1 MYPQTNTIKKVILI
15 PNSNKNA
22 KIRDKKNEGY
32 IMSRKRKT
40 YTADFK
46 AKLVLEVLQEEKTL
60 NEIASSYEVLP
71 KSLQNWKKQF
81 LENMSL
87 AFDKS
92 AVVKEYKEEIIVLQT
107 SNDELAKKVGTLT
120 MEKDFL
126 QGKLKSSVSSKDR
139 KQLLETG
146 LELSKN
152 RQLEL
157 LSISKSSTYY
167 EPVIPFSNN
176 RDQEMLNVIDRI
188 YTKYPYYGHRRVHKL
203 LNRLGFTIGRK
214 RVRRAMALMGII
226 ALYPKPRTTIANKEH
241 LKYPYLLKRFK
252 NDNNQVIVDK
262 PNQVWSTDITY
273 IKLDKGFVYLAAVID
288 WHTKKILSWRLS
300 NTMDVTLT
308 TGVLKEALDKYNKPD
323 IFNTDQG
330 SQYTAKE
337 HIKIL
342 VDNNISI
349 SMDGK
354 GRATDNIVIERF
366 WRSIKYEDVYP
377 NSYSTIKEAR
387 VGIGKYIDIY
397 NKERLHQ
404 SLDYATPDEVYF
416 KGANNRVFEDRDL
429 LLKVAS

>member
-1 MYPQTNTIKKVILI
+1 
-15 PNSNKNA
+15 
-22 KIRDKKNEGY
+22 
-32 IMSRKRKT
+32 MSRKRKT
-40 YTADFK
+40 YTAEFK

-60 NEIASSYEVLP
+60 NEIASSYEILP
-71 KSLQNWKKQF
+71 KNLQNWKKQF

-92 AVVKEYKEEIIVLQT
+92 IVVKEYKDEIASLSKEKDAI
-107 SNDELAKKVGTLT
+107 AKKLGETIV
-120 MEKDFL
+120 EKEFL

-157 LSISKSSTYY
+157 LSIHKSSTYY
-167 EPVIPFSNN
+167 KPVIPFSSDK
-176 RDQEMLNVIDRI
+176 DQEILDTIDKI

-203 LNRLGFTIGRK
+203 LGRLGFVIGRK
-214 RVRRAMALMGII
+214 RVKRAMALMGIV
-226 ALYPKPRTTIANKEH
+226 ALYPKPKMTLANKEH
-241 LKYPYLLKRFK
+241 LKYPYLLKEFK
-252 NDNNQVIVDK
+252 NNNNQVVTQK

-288 WHTKKILSWRLS
+288 WHTKKILSWKLS

-308 TGVLKEALDKYNKPD
+308 TGVLKDALSKYQKPE

-330 SQYTAKE
+330 SQYTANE

-366 WRSIKYEDVYP
+366 WRSIKYEDIYP
-377 NSYSTIKEAR
+377 NNYSTIKEAR
-387 VGIGKYIDIY
+387 AGIGKYINIY

-404 SLDYATPDEVYF
+404 SLDYATPDEIYF
-416 KGANNRVFEDRDL
+416 KGVNNKVFDNIDL
-429 LLKVAS
+429 LLDVA